1 METNPYSTPKS
12 EVVKESDAISINASF
27 SSLNFWRK
35 LYLVFIWTISIAM
48 SIAFLATM
56 TKSDTANIP
65 VIIGLAALILGFA
78 YWTHWAIVKRNVG
91 HITILAIINLIPGGN
106 IIGCLIMFSI
116 RGTTVNELKRFN
128 LRDT

>member
-12 EVVKESDAISINASF
+12 VLVKDTDAISISTSF

-35 LYLVFIWTISIAM
+35 LYLIFLWTISIM
-48 SIAFLATM
+48 LAVGFAATI
-56 TKSDTANIP
+56 TEAEKTNIP
-65 VIIGLAALILGFA
+65 ITIGLAALVLGFA
-78 YWTHWAIVKRNVG
+78 YWTHWAVVKRNVG

-116 RGTTVNELKRFN
+116 RGVTVNELKRYN
-128 LRDT
+128 LKDT